1 MRGLAAVLIVPIL
14 ISSSWVMASGESVYS
29 IGTIAGEDSSHFIA
43 HNSELEE
50 VEYENVPFAMRA
62 LRDGN
67 VDYVIGPH
75 HLLTDSE
82 MIAQWS
88 TISVLDMFDISDYF
102 VAMIRSDSSQESGND
117 ELRYAVNSALADIFQ
132 RGTAFS
138 THQLWFADL
147 PQLQSSNF
155 EMYEDAWP
163 TPTEGGTLHRI
174 LYEDT
179 DLGVCMLD
187 QESSMT
193 GIDDNDELV
202 GFEVDMAEMIT
213 NSIAS
218 HYEVELTLYSH
229 DSGVFENV
237 LSDLTQSDLCDIAM
251 ASVTADMIPGGFITS
266 SPYHVGGTVIVSS
279 SESPEISNVANL
291 FSPHGPQDAESNFDL
306 RIIAIFILLIFIV
319 NEAARK
325 D

>member
-1 MRGLAAVLIVPIL
+1 MKGIAAVLIVPIL
-14 ISSSWVMASGESVYS
+14 LSSSWVLASGESVYS
-29 IGTIAGEDSSHFIA
+29 IGTIAGEESSHFIA
-43 HNSELEE
+43 QNSELQE
-50 VEYENVPFAMRA
+50 VEFENVPFAMRA
-62 LRDGN
+62 LRDGD

-82 MIAQWS
+82 MITQWS
-88 TISVLDMFDISDYF
+88 TISVHDMFDISDYF
-102 VAMIRSDSSQESGND
+102 VAMIRSDSSQETGND

-147 PQLQSSNF
+147 PQLQFSNY

-179 DLGVCMLD
+179 DMGVCMLD
-187 QESSMT
+187 QDSSMT
-193 GIDDNDELV
+193 KIGNNGGLV

-218 HYEVELTLYSH
+218 HYEVELTLYRH
-229 DSGVFENV
+229 NSGVFENV
-237 LSDLTQSDLCDIAM
+237 LGDLTDSDLCDIAM
-251 ASVTADMIPGGFITS
+251 ASITTDQMPEGFISS
-266 SPYHVGGTVIVSS
+266 SPYHVGGSVLLSS
-279 SESPEISNVANL
+279 SESPEISDVADL
-291 FSPHGPQDAESNFDL
+291 FSPHSPQGEGSNFDL
-306 RIIAIFILLIFIV
+306 RIIAIFLLTVFIV
-319 NEAARK
+319 REAVRK

>member
-1 MRGLAAVLIVPIL
+1 MKRIAVALIVPIL
-14 ISSSWVMASGESVYS
+14 LSSSWVLVSGESVYS
-29 IGTIAGEDSSHFIA
+29 IGTIAGEDSSHFVA
-43 HNSELEE
+43 QNSELEE

-62 LRDGN
+62 LRDGD

-179 DLGVCMLD
+179 DMGVCMLD

-193 GIDDNDELV
+193 RIDDNGELI

-218 HYEVELTLYSH
+218 HYEVQLTLYRH
-229 DSGVFENV
+229 ESGVFDNV

-251 ASVTADMIPGGFITS
+251 ASVTADMIPGGFISS

-279 SESPEISNVANL
+279 SESPEISNVADL
-291 FSPHGPQDAESNFDL
+291 FGPRDSQVGESNFDL
-306 RIIAIFILLIFIV
+306 RIIAIFILAIFIV
-319 NEAARK
+319 REAVRK

>member
-14 ISSSWVMASGESVYS
+14 ISSSWVLASGESVYS
-29 IGTIAGEDSSHFIA
+29 IGTIAAEDSSHFIA

-62 LRDGN
+62 LRDGD

-147 PQLQSSNF
+147 PQLQYSNF

-179 DLGVCMLD
+179 DMGVCMLD

-193 GIDDNDELV
+193 RIDDNGELV

-218 HYEVELTLYSH
+218 HYEVELTLYRH
-229 DSGVFENV
+229 ESGVFENV

-251 ASVTADMIPGGFITS
+251 ASVTADMIPGGFISS
-266 SPYHVGGTVIVSS
+266 SPYHVGGTVIGSS
-279 SESPEISNVANL
+279 SESPEISNVADLFNL
-291 FSPHGPQDAESNFDL
+291 HDPQDDESNFDF
-306 RIIAIFILLIFIV
+306 RIIVIFILAIFV
-319 NEAARK
+319 VREAVRK

>member
-1 MRGLAAVLIVPIL
+1 
-14 ISSSWVMASGESVYS
+14 
-29 IGTIAGEDSSHFIA
+29 
-43 HNSELEE
+43 
-50 VEYENVPFAMRA
+50 
-62 LRDGN
+62 
-67 VDYVIGPH
+67 
-75 HLLTDSE
+75 
-82 MIAQWS
+82 
-88 TISVLDMFDISDYF
+88 
-102 VAMIRSDSSQESGND
+102 MIRSDSSQESGND